1 MKGRLAS
8 FKDPS
13 RHKSN
18 EKREKVVKMEEAGA
32 EPEVACEK
40 NKNIKGS
47 PIFWGKSL
55 GRPNKTF
62 TPWTSKK

>member
-1 MKGRLAS
+1 
-8 FKDPS
+8 
-13 RHKSN
+13 
-18 EKREKVVKMEEAGA
+18 MEEAGA

-40 NKNIKGS
+40 NKNNKGS